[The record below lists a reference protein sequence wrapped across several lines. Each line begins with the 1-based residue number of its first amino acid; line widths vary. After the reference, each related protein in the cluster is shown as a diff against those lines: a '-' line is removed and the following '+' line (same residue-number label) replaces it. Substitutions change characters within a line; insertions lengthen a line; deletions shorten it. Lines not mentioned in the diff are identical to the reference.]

1 MHRKSGLIRG
11 VAIDERCLIR
21 GVAIDERRLI
31 RGVAID
37 EVSDKRGGH

>member
-1 MHRKSGLIRG
+1 M
-11 VAIDERCLIR
+11 AIDERCFIR